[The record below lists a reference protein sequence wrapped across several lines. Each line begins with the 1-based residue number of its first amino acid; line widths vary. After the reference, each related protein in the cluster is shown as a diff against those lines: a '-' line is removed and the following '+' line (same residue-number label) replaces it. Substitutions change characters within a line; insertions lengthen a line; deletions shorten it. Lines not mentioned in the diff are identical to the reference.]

1 MLLRARKTQKTF
13 KLRNYPHN
21 KEIALSLACNLKEM
35 FIIIPSTWSKKDADR
50 ILKHKKFQNCNVV
63 LI

>member
-1 MLLRARKTQKTF
+1 MLFRARKTQKTF

-21 KEIALSLACNLKEM
+21 KEIALSLASNLKDI
-35 FIIIPSTWSKKDADR
+35 FIIIPKTWNKKDADR
-50 ILKHKKFQNCNVV
+50 ILNHKKFQNNNVV